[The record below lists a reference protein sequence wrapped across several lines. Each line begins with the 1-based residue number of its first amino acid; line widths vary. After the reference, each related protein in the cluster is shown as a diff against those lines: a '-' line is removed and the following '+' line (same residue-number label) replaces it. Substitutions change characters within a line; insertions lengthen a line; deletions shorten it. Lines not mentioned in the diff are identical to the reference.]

1 MLGRSFVIVMNKIFI
16 AIGALT
22 FLIIAGAAAFFLTPL
37 KDQFANKKVQEEVID
52 QPVNV
57 LEISF
62 LQLPEMIINLR
73 QNSKG
78 KSNILKATF
87 ILELISLKDKD
98 VIEHLKPIISDQ
110 LQTYLRELQIDDLEG
125 ASGIEKVRHELK
137 TRVANVIA
145 PVKIRNVLFKEFLV
159 Q

>member
-1 MLGRSFVIVMNKIFI
+1 MVSSVAVV
-16 AIGALT
+16 
-22 FLIIAGAAAFFLTPL
+22 FFTPL
-37 KDQFANKKVQEEVID
+37 KDYFFQIKNSDTASE

-87 ILELISLKDKD
+87 ILELISMKDKD

-110 LQTYLRELQIDDLEG
+110 LQTYLRELKIEDLEG

-137 TRVANVIA
+137 TRVASVII
-145 PVKIRNVLFKEFLV
+145 PVKIRNILFKEFLV

>member
-1 MLGRSFVIVMNKIFI
+1 MNKILV
-16 AIGALT
+16 ALSGIM
-22 FLIIAGAAAFFLTPL
+22 FLMISSGVVVFFTPL
-37 KDQFANKKVQEEVID
+37 KDHFFHQKNSEDIAE

-73 QNSKG
+73 QNAKG

-87 ILELISLKDKD
+87 ILELISPKDKD

-110 LQTYLRELQIDDLEG
+110 LQTYLRELKIEDLEG

-137 TRVANVIA
+137 TRVSSVII
-145 PVKIRNVLFKEFLV
+145 PVKIRNILFKEFLV

>member
-1 MLGRSFVIVMNKIFI
+1 MNKILI
-16 AIGALT
+16 AISG
-22 FLIIAGAAAFFLTPL
+22 IMFFMVSSVAVVFFTPL
-37 KDQFANKKVQEEVID
+37 KDYFFQIKNSDTASE

-87 ILELISLKDKD
+87 ILELISMKDKD

-110 LQTYLRELQIDDLEG
+110 LQTYLRELKIEDLEG

-137 TRVANVIA
+137 TRVASVII
-145 PVKIRNVLFKEFLV
+145 PVKIRNILFKEFLV

>member
-1 MLGRSFVIVMNKIFI
+1 MNKILIVVGSFLFFAI
-16 AIGALT
+16 AAVGV
-22 FLIIAGAAAFFLTPL
+22 FFFTPL
-37 KDQFANKKVQEEVID
+37 KDQIMGKATHEEVVD

-73 QNSKG
+73 QNSNG

-87 ILELISLKDKD
+87 ILELLSIKDKD

-110 LQTYLRELQIDDLEG
+110 LQTYLRELQSEDLEG
-125 ASGIEKVRHELK
+125 AAGIEKVRHELK
-137 TRVANVIA
+137 TRVSNVIA
-145 PVKIRNVLFKEFLV
+145 PVKIRNVLTKEFLI